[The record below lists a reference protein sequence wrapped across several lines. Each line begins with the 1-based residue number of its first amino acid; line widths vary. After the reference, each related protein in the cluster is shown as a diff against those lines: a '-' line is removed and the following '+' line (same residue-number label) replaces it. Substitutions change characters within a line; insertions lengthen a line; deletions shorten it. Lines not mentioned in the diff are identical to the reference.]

1 MRKKMIA
8 GNWKMNKV
16 VSDVPDFFRA
26 FTSACGLD
34 KDRNVSTKVDILFAV
49 PSVLLDACR
58 ATASGMGIK
67 VAAQNIHQELSGAFT
82 GEVSLPMLSDIGV
95 NATLIGHSERRQYFG
110 ETNQSVALKA
120 ASAQKAGFLAV
131 VCFGET
137 LDQRNA
143 GQTEAVIK
151 DQLDPVFD
159 AISGL
164 NNIVLAYEPVW
175 AIGTGVSATSAQAQ
189 SAHEYIRNLTRS
201 RFGGSADSLRILYGG
216 SANPK
221 NIAELLTKPDID
233 GALIG
238 GASLKPDEIGLM
250 VVKALDV
257 K

>member
-16 VSDVPDFFRA
+16 VSDVPEFFRA
-26 FTSACGLD
+26 FSSACGLA
-34 KDRNVSTKVDILFAV
+34 KDRSISAKVDILFAV

-58 ATASGMGIK
+58 TTASGMGIH
-67 VAAQNIHQELSGAFT
+67 VAAQNIHQETSGAFT

-95 NATLIGHSERRQYFG
+95 NATLIGHSERRQFFG
-110 ETNQSVALKA
+110 ETNQSVALKT
-120 ASAQKAGFLAV
+120 ASAQKAGFLAI

-137 LDQRNA
+137 LEQRNA

-221 NIAELLTKPDID
+221 NIAELFTKADID

-238 GASLKPDEIGLM
+238 GASLKPDEISSM
-250 VVKALDV
+250 VVKALEA

>member
-16 VSDVPDFFRA
+16 VSEVPDFFRV
-26 FTSACGLD
+26 FSSACGLS
-34 KDRNVSTKVDILFAV
+34 KDRNVSSKIDILFAV

-58 ATASGMGIK
+58 ITAAGMGIQ
-67 VAAQNIHQELSGAFT
+67 VAAQNIHQEFSGAYT
-82 GEVSLPMLSDIGV
+82 GEVSLPMLSDIGI

-110 ETNQSVALKA
+110 ETNLSVAQKA
-120 ASAQKAGFLAV
+120 ASAQKAGFLSV

-159 AISGL
+159 IISGL

-189 SAHEYIRNLTRS
+189 SAHEYIRNLARA
-201 RFGGSADSLRILYGG
+201 RFGSSADSLRILYGG
-216 SANPK
+216 SANSK
-221 NIAELLTKPDID
+221 NIGELLTKPDID

-238 GASLKPDEIGLM
+238 GASLKPDEIGSM